1 MASMTA
7 QPAQRAVT
15 TMASP
20 MIVGKDEPFLVKLT
34 FVVVALVIGLACFVA
49 LVALLSAV
57 LPKTA
62 RRCEVAAAR
71 WPVQSLVAGLL
82 VHALALPLAWFLL
95 SRGYVPRLLRVE
107 IVPSM
112 LGLGLLV
119 VTVVLLGTFVGAT
132 GLVRL
137 IGVRLADAPGA
148 PATPLR
154 HVVVGTFVAVLSSGF
169 PLVGW
174 AVTLPALL
182 MVSMGALLVGAL
194 RWRQID
200 GRP

>member
-1 MASMTA
+1 
-7 QPAQRAVT
+7 
-15 TMASP
+15 
-20 MIVGKDEPFLVKLT
+20 MIVGKDEPFLAKLA
-34 FVVVALVIGLACFVA
+34 FVVVALVIGLASLVA
-49 LVALLSAV
+49 LVALLGAV
-57 LPKTA
+57 LPRTA

-71 WPVQSLVAGLL
+71 WPLQSLLAGLL
-82 VHALALPLAWFLL
+82 VYALALPLAWVLL

-107 IVPSM
+107 IVPHM
-112 LGLGLLV
+112 LALGLLV
-119 VTVVLLGTFVGAT
+119 VTSVLLGTFVGAT

-137 IGVRLADAPGA
+137 IGVRLAEAPGA

-182 MVSMGALLVGAL
+182 LASMGALLVGTV

-200 GRP
+200 